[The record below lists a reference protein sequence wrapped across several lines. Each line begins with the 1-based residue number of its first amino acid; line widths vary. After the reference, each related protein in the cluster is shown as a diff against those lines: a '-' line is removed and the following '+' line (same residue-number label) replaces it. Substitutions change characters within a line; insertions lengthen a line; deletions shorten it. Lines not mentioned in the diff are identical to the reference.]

1 MSAHEI
7 IADKDFDL
15 NRFFGWVKAHARFE
29 ILENTEEDHIFVYKL
44 YGNLIL
50 WSIRHR
56 NAGDQTFYIVHPQ
69 VMLHYEAM
77 LSGKDFP
84 TKERLRLGKT
94 KVWDPWT
101 QKEVQIVKPTRSPK
115 NRRKGGKAISK
126 KRIYGPDCFY
136 CGRDLGGDVTLEH
149 LVPKARG
156 GQNHAANL
164 RLAHAKCNNFV
175 GSMSLEAKARLF
187 PGPFTTVDME
197 LLRYLQANDWKDP
210 T

>member
-1 MSAHEI
+1 MSAYEI

-44 YGNLIL
+44 YGNLIS

-56 NAGDQTFYIVHPQ
+56 NSGDQTFYIVHPQ

-84 TKERLRLGKT
+84 AKERLRLGK
-94 KVWDPWT
+94 KKMWDPWT
-101 QKEVQIVKPTRSPK
+101 QKEVQIVKPSRLPK
-115 NRRKGGKAISK
+115 SRRKGGKAVSK
-126 KRIYGPDCFY
+126 KKIYGSDCFY
-136 CGRDLGGDVTLEH
+136 CGRDLGEDVTLEH
-149 LVPKARG
+149 LVPRARG
-156 GQNHAANL
+156 GQNHIANL

-187 PGPFTTVDME
+187 PGPFATVDME

>member
-44 YGNLIL
+44 YGNLIS

-69 VMLHYEAM
+69 VMIHYEAM

-94 KVWDPWT
+94 KSG
-101 QKEVQIVKPTRSPK
+101 ILG
-115 NRRKGGKAISK
+115 RRKKS
-126 KRIYGPDCFY
+126 RSSS
-136 CGRDLGGDVTLEH
+136 
-149 LVPKARG
+149 
-156 GQNHAANL
+156 
-164 RLAHAKCNNFV
+164 RLALPRTDVRAGRRSVRREFTDRTASTAARILV
-175 GSMSLEAKARLF
+175 G
-187 PGPFTTVDME
+187 T
-197 LLRYLQANDWKDP
+197 
-210 T
+210 

>member
-1 MSAHEI
+1 MSGREI
-7 IADKDFDL
+7 VAEKDFDL

-29 ILENTEEDHIFVYKL
+29 ILDNVDEEQIFNYTL
-44 YGNLIL
+44 YGNLIS
-50 WSIRHR
+50 WDIRWKK
-56 NAGDQTFYIVHPQ
+56 AGDEIFYLVHPQ

-77 LSGKDFP
+77 LTGKDFP
-84 TKERLRLGKT
+84 TKERLRLGKV
-94 KVWDPWT
+94 KIWDPWT

-115 NRRKGGKAISK
+115 KRKSGKSVGK
-126 KRIYGPDCFY
+126 KRIYGSNCFY
-136 CGRDLGGDVTLEH
+136 CGKDLGEDVTLEH

-175 GSMSLEAKARLF
+175 GSMTLEAKARLF